1 MPRPQK
7 CRQVSNLPNVIFFK
21 PAGIPMTKLEE
32 VPLTVDEYEAIRWV
46 DLENLRHDEA
56 ALRMGISRPT
66 FTRMLTRAH
75 RRVAAALVQGKA
87 LRINGGNYQLNAVW
101 PEDGKHERPR
111 QERQRERARNNP

>member
-21 PAGIPMTKLEE
+21 PAGIPMTRLEE
-32 VPLTVDEYEAIRWV
+32 VSLTVDEYEAMRWA
-46 DLENLRHDEA
+46 DTENLQHDAA

-66 FTRMLTRAH
+66 FTRTLTRAH
-75 RRVAAALVQGKA
+75 RKVAAALVYGKA

-101 PEDGKHERPR
+101 PKDKKHEKPKQR
-111 QERQRERARNNP
+111 RQRERTRHNP